1 MIEILNSN
9 HIKNAVANGG
19 IFLILKLNYLLSQD
33 WFATPQLVLQ
43 ADWHDV

>member
-1 MIEILNSN
+1 MLEKFFSY
-9 HIKNAVANGG
+9 HIKNAVAKGG
-19 IFLILKLNYLLSQD
+19 ISLILKLNYLLSQD

>member
-1 MIEILNSN
+1 MIETQNFY

-19 IFLILKLNYLLSQD
+19 IFLILNPNYLLSQD